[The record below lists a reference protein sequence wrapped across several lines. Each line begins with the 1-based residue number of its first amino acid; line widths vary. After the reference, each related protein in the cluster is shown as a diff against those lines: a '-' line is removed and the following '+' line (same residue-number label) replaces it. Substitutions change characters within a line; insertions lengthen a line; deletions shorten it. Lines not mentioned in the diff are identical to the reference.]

1 MTDKRKDV
9 PVLALSELMLL
20 RSIAKEL
27 VRVDD
32 KLNKRVQTELSELCK
47 EYAKLL
53 SCEQRET
60 LTPEQQEEL
69 KVIES

>member
-1 MTDKRKDV
+1 MTDKCKDV

-32 KLNKRVQTELSELCK
+32 KLNKRVQMELSELCK

-53 SCEQRET
+53 SCEQRKT

-69 KVIES
+69 TVIES